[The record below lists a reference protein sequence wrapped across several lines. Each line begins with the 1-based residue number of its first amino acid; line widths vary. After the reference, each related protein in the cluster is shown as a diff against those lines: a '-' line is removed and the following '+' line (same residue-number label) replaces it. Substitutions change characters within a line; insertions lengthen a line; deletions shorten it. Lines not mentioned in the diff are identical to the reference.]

1 MDATKTAERALKV
14 AIRLIGPRADTELS
28 AAAAKAAQRCSKAW
42 DPERA
47 KTTTFEQY
55 VAVSV
60 WRARIDCHRRE
71 ARRKARNVPLECAKG
86 LCSMPDYD
94 SMSHDEADQLLEVWM
109 ALSDAQKGHI
119 RSAASPDEALAR
131 LRSFAGAL
139 TSFY

>member
-1 MDATKTAERALKV
+1 MDTERLLVRALAV
-14 AIRLIGPRADTELS
+14 ARRMVGPTPEADVAS
-28 AAAAKAAQRCSKAW
+28 ATAGAALRCAKAW

-71 ARRKARNVPLECAKG
+71 ARRKARHVPLECAKG